1 MHTRREERERERNRR
16 EVKKT
21 HKTILSITNIVIWNA
36 THAQEAA
43 KWEDK
48 YRKKQK
54 RQTDIHTHTHNL
66 STARKKAL
74 DIYTYALNIYNN
86 AGTIQ
91 NYKARNKIHTNGKC
105 RLS

>member
-1 MHTRREERERERNRR
+1 MQHT
-16 EVKKT
+16 
-21 HKTILSITNIVIWNA
+21 L
-36 THAQEAA
+36 
-43 KWEDK
+43 
-48 YRKKQK
+48 KKQQNEK
-54 RQTDIHTHTHNL
+54 INIEKNKNDRQTHTHNL
-66 STARKKAL
+66 STARKKTL

>member
-1 MHTRREERERERNRR
+1 MQHT
-16 EVKKT
+16 
-21 HKTILSITNIVIWNA
+21 L
-36 THAQEAA
+36 
-43 KWEDK
+43 
-48 YRKKQK
+48 KKQQNEK
-54 RQTDIHTHTHNL
+54 INIEKNKNDRQTYTHTHNL
-66 STARKKAL
+66 STARKKTL